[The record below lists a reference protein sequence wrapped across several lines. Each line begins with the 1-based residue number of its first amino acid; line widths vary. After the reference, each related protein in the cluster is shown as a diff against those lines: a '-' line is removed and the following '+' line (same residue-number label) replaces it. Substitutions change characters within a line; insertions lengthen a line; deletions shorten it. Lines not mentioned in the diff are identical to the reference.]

1 MSRFCVV
8 SECPQISVPPLTGS
22 SAARDG
28 PVIKPPNAWAFGGM
42 TAPLIAGAAA
52 IGAGVY
58 EASYLSSAEGKK
70 DLLAH
75 PDPGAAERQRVHEA
89 LNPTDRL
96 TVPRPVWMDELLRVQ
111 SLATPAGAASVTR
124 DLGIQQPAWM
134 SPAAKAAPAQAF
146 PDIKIDSESLGEL
159 SSTSSSFSSVFSSGA
174 SAIQNAGSSA
184 LRALEAGA
192 SGVGAMIGNS
202 AANSLRAAASALSIS
217 VNVKAP
223 VAAPGDTGAKNLSND
238 ADPSWPELV
247 FRSTLSGMA
256 HSSKL
261 RRDGENARQYF
272 RRLQRRDYLTGYE
285 QERRRQ
291 ATAEGSRRIDVTLDA
306 KALED
311 YATVLAYL
319 RGLNK
324 KLASISTPLVRV
336 SAQEVIRLALSH
348 AAFSMWEDY
357 DQAAKKGSYSM
368 LAEGLAAE
376 KTANKAERK
385 PSKGRPSTAG
395 GDPRPADA
403 DDEQHAASEM
413 WAKPT
418 AKKQKRRSR

>member
-1 MSRFCVV
+1 
-8 SECPQISVPPLTGS
+8 
-22 SAARDG
+22 
-28 PVIKPPNAWAFGGM
+28 
-42 TAPLIAGAAA
+42 
-52 IGAGVY
+52 
-58 EASYLSSAEGKK
+58 
-70 DLLAH
+70 
-75 PDPGAAERQRVHEA
+75 
-89 LNPTDRL
+89 
-96 TVPRPVWMDELLRVQ
+96 
-111 SLATPAGAASVTR
+111 
-124 DLGIQQPAWM
+124 
-134 SPAAKAAPAQAF
+134 
-146 PDIKIDSESLGEL
+146 
-159 SSTSSSFSSVFSSGA
+159 
-174 SAIQNAGSSA
+174 
-184 LRALEAGA
+184 
-192 SGVGAMIGNS
+192 
-202 AANSLRAAASALSIS
+202 
-217 VNVKAP
+217 
-223 VAAPGDTGAKNLSND
+223 
-238 ADPSWPELV
+238 
-247 FRSTLSGMA
+247 MA

-357 DQAAKKGSYSM
+357 DQAAKKGSCSM